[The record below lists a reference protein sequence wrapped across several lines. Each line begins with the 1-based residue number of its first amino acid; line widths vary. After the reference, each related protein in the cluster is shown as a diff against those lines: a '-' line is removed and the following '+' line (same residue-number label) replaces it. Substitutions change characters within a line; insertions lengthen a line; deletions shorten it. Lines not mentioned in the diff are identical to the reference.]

1 MKNYSLSLQRQ
12 ASAVSSDLF
21 VEGSFYQAS
30 TLLQLLTMISAR
42 ETLFIAAAAVLLLS
56 SSTTYAFSLGG
67 GGVGQYRPTSLH
79 MNMLN
84 EPKGCAAIPFE
95 KKKIAVFG
103 AGGYLGS
110 TVFGFLQR
118 AGSIYGT
125 GISGLQAPRA
135 LAATSTSAD
144 ALNKVLASSFKLAY
158 AGEDLIRL
166 IDTSDVDH
174 IIERVR
180 SYDAAVL
187 GTTYQLEKRAVTL
200 NTYEK
205 TPNDKTYDFYL
216 DEKYGAWENDVPS
229 DDSEYHVQL
238 FMNAVQAC
246 LESGTIRHLVV
257 IETPRTYDPQVFV
270 NILEE
275 AGIPY
280 TYIRVKGTLIKD
292 ISFSFDKGVKDSL
305 AIAQY
310 RAGTIYP
317 IDAEVYENERPIYR
331 EDIAALVVQ
340 SLMSL
345 DWQESRILEVSS
357 SPNSLKNFVT
367 DSKSRIDRDWCV
379 GSQLLAQSLGEQTVS
394 FGQLREMG
402 MATER

>member
-1 MKNYSLSLQRQ
+1 
-12 ASAVSSDLF
+12 
-21 VEGSFYQAS
+21 
-30 TLLQLLTMISAR
+30 MISAG
-42 ETLFIAAAAVLLLS
+42 ESLLFFTAAAAVLLLS

-67 GGVGQYRPTSLH
+67 GSVGQYRLPTSLY
-79 MNMLN
+79 MLN

-125 GISGLQAPRA
+125 GISGLSSPRA
-135 LAATSTSAD
+135 LAATSTSAE

-187 GTTYQLEKRAVTL
+187 GTAYQLEKRAVTL
-200 NTYEK
+200 NSYEK

-305 AIAQY
+305 AISQY
-310 RAGTIYP
+310 RAETIYP
-317 IDAEVYENERPIYR
+317 IDAEVYEKERPIYR

-357 SPNSLKNFVT
+357 SPNSLKNFVP